1 MDHKD
6 FHDMTSA
13 CISSINSSTHL
24 HSNQK
29 LQTYYLSCYFPS
41 SSYPVIL
48 SSIFLHEKT
57 GNWFAISFSEN
68 EVGVDPGEKLQ
79 SQRSYDFSFLQQMF
93 NLESKSNGSFQ
104 RMDTIIILESFVQ
117 RLKSTMEE
125 SIFCSYQVH

>member
-24 HSNQK
+24 HSSQK
-29 LQTYYLSCYFPS
+29 LQTYYLFCYFPP

-48 SSIFLHEKT
+48 SSIFLHEKN
-57 GNWFAISFSEN
+57 GNWFAIPFFEA
-68 EVGVDPGEKLQ
+68 EVGMDPGEELQ
-79 SQRSYDFSFLQQMF
+79 SQESYNFSFLQQMF

-104 RMDTIIILESFVQ
+104 RIGSIIILESFVQ
-117 RLKSTMEE
+117 RLKSSMEE
-125 SIFCSYQVH
+125 SIFCQYQVH